1 LYPAV
6 VFSVGFFL
14 NFFIWGKR
22 SSGAVPFSTMLA
34 ILVMW
39 LGISFPLVCLG
50 FYFGYRKQVNIKR
63 KDDYENKSMV
73 FSSLMINQFE
83 QIKFHVK
90 CPNNNGFYIQY

>member
-1 LYPAV
+1 

-50 FYFGYRKQVNIKR
+50 FYFGYRKQVNITK
-63 KDDYENKSMV
+63 
-73 FSSLMINQFE
+73 MID
-83 QIKFHVK
+83 
-90 CPNNNGFYIQY
+90 